1 MSSVVPSAASRRQT
15 FALALRRASKGRG
28 MNWVR
33 QYLFSPD
40 MFANDQVTGAL
51 VAGAVVAAV
60 SAVLG
65 YFVVLRGLSF
75 IGHAVTDIGFTGGA
89 GAGLLGLNA
98 LWGLATFCVAA
109 ALGVGALGTRARER
123 DVATGVILALALG
136 IGAMFLFINT
146 RFVSAPFTLLFG
158 SIFEVD
164 PDTTRVMVLV
174 GLGCLVVLAVL
185 YRPLLFSSLA
195 PEAAEARGVPVRL
208 IAALFLVCMA
218 VAVAEAAQVVGVLL
232 STALL
237 IGPPAT
243 AAYLVVRPGLGLLLA
258 ATIGVLET
266 WLGIDLAYVS
276 YNWPPGGKGW
286 PVSFFI
292 TALALLFY
300 LLARLLRPAFRWR
313 TTVASVRPGRV

>member
-1 MSSVVPSAASRRQT
+1 MIE
-15 FALALRRASKGRG
+15 L
-28 MNWVR
+28 MDWVR
-33 QYLFSPD
+33 QYLFAPD
-40 MFANDQVTGAL
+40 MFSNDQVTGAL
-51 VAGAVVAAV
+51 QAGGVVAAV

-89 GAGLLGLNA
+89 GASLLGLNA

-109 ALGVGALGTRARER
+109 ALGVGALGERARER
-123 DVATGVILALALG
+123 DVVTGVILALALG
-136 IGAMFLFINT
+136 VGAMFLYINT

-164 PDTTRVMVLV
+164 PDTTRIMVV
-174 GLGCLVVLAVL
+174 IGVICLAVIAGL

-195 PEAAEARGVPVRL
+195 PEAAEARGVPVRV
-208 IAALFLVCMA
+208 ISALFLACMA

-237 IGPPAT
+237 IGPAAT
-243 AAYLVVRPGLGLLLA
+243 AAYLVARPGFGIVLA
-258 ATIGVLET
+258 AAIGVLET
-266 WLGIDLAYVS
+266 WMGIDLSYVS
-276 YNWPPGGKGW
+276 YNWPPGGRGW

-292 TALALLFY
+292 TSLALLGY
-300 LLARLLRPAFRWR
+300 IVARLLRPAFR
-313 TTVASVRPGRV
+313 RPLSAAQSPTRRA